1 MNPQLPDL
9 REIAPERR
17 QAALGQA
24 GRSPRTFESW
34 AEPPYEILCPLAYH
48 EVPDIS
54 RWDHL
59 HMASKLDS
67 GAYVCQPLFGWF
79 KEIGA
84 KLTPCWVLALRILLG
99 PNTEKILFRSF
110 WLSERAIERSTADLR
125 RLGLPL
131 SVARQT
137 VEFDRGG
144 VLVAVAPY
152 WSDDFKDLPYKI
164 SSLSTMLGIAA
175 LHAEFLD
182 YERAKSEQVGI
193 EREPHPLPA
202 GHPDVRAADV
212 REALALAR
220 EERAGQEGLQRDR
233 GVLLPRL

>member
-1 MNPQLPDL
+1 MNPQITDL
-9 REIAPERR
+9 REIALERQ
-17 QAALGQA
+17 QAVLGQA
-24 GRSPRTFESW
+24 GRSPRAFESW
-34 AEPPYEILCPLAYH
+34 AEPPYEILCPLEFH

-54 RWDHL
+54 RWDRL
-59 HMASKLDS
+59 HMASKLDP

-79 KEIGA
+79 KEVGA

-99 PNTEKILFRSF
+99 PNAEKILFRTF
-110 WLSERAIERSTADLR
+110 WLSEKTIERSTADLR

-175 LHAEFLD
+175 LHDEFLD
-182 YERAKSEQVGI
+182 YELAKREQAG
-193 EREPHPLPA
+193 ERGKPSPPISLHPA
-202 GHPDVRAADV
+202 GKPITR
-212 REALALAR
+212 
-220 EERAGQEGLQRDR
+220 
-233 GVLLPRL
+233 

>member
-9 REIAPERR
+9 RQIEIERR
-17 QAALGQA
+17 QAALKLEE
-24 GRSPRTFESW
+24 RSPRAFESW
-34 AEPPYEILCPLAYH
+34 AEPPYEILCPLEFH
-48 EVPDIS
+48 EVPDVS
-54 RWDHL
+54 RWDCL
-59 HMASKLDS
+59 YAASKMDRGL
-67 GAYVCQPLFGWF
+67 YICQPLFGCHR
-79 KEIGA
+79 EVGTHR
-84 KLTPCWVLALRILLG
+84 TPCWLLALQILLG
-99 PNTEKILFRSF
+99 PAAEKILFRSF

-144 VLVAVAPY
+144 VLVAVDMN
-152 WSDDFKDLPYKI
+152 WSDDFRDLPYRI
-164 SSLSTMLGIAA
+164 SSMTSMLGIAN

-202 GHPDVRAADV
+202 GHPAGRAFT
-212 REALALAR
+212 R
-220 EERAGQEGLQRDR
+220 
-233 GVLLPRL
+233 